1 MFCSDRCR
9 VAHHRRGGVQELYNQ
24 IMPLL
29 SKFQD
34 VPENEYQQA
43 IETLRLLRTAVDDQ
57 LRMVGEMDRIAR
69 WEMSQ
74 ERAIRG
80 LLK

>member
-1 MFCSDRCR
+1 
-9 VAHHRRGGVQELYNQ
+9 
-24 IMPLL
+24 MPLL